1 MRNGMR
7 LWGISV
13 ELRAIRVEMQKM
25 RRQNQCGDAENQS
38 GKLVIA
44 VEMTQNNSGN
54 DKPRTLYKK
63 D

>member
-7 LWGISV
+7 MWGISV

-44 VEMTQNNSGN
+44 VEMT
-54 DKPRTLYKK
+54 
-63 D
+63 